1 MVSKSED
8 EVEENSEC
16 GWWLPVR
23 QGFLGIVPGIL
34 QELSLPHHHTLRLPS
49 PPSALCSF
57 CLGSF
62 PAHASPG
69 SL

>member
-23 QGFLGIVPGIL
+23 RGFLGIVPGIL
-34 QELSLPHHHTLRLPS
+34 KKT
-49 PPSALCSF
+49 A
-57 CLGSF
+57 F
-62 PAHASPG
+62 PAPHIH
-69 SL
+69 